1 MANKIYSWAV
11 VGAGPAG
18 IAAVGQLIDL
28 GVKGEDIAWID
39 PQFDVG
45 LLGRK
50 WRSVSSNTRVSLFI
64 KFLEVVASFHYKDC
78 PNDYHIHTLD
88 PADTCQ
94 LAYIVEPLE
103 WVTEELMK
111 QVQPFKS
118 TVARIE
124 KSSQGWLLK
133 TSSEKITAKKAIL
146 ATGSHARTM
155 NHDSVPT
162 LPLEDALQ
170 IDELYK
176 QVGPD
181 DTVAVFGSSH
191 SAIMIVR
198 DLLARPVKKVMNFYR
213 VPLVYA
219 EYLPNGKIRF
229 DSTGLKG
236 RTAIWAKENIDGN
249 HQPSNL
255 ERYLSTP
262 DNIEKYLPECDQAI
276 YAIGFDRAP
285 ITVED
290 VDVAKYNNK
299 TGEIAQGLFGVGIA
313 FPELGPD
320 AVGNMEHQV
329 GLWKFMDY
337 LIRVMPGWGVLSG
350 M

>member
-1 MANKIYSWAV
+1 MTTQKFKWAV
-11 VGAGPAG
+11 IGAGPAG
-18 IAAVGQLIDL
+18 IAAIGQLLDHGI
-28 GVKGEDIAWID
+28 KGQDIAWVD

-64 KFLEVVASFHYKDC
+64 KFLETAKSFHYQDC
-78 PNDYHIHTLD
+78 PNDYHLHTLD

-94 LAYIVEPLE
+94 LAYAVEPLE

-111 QVQPFKS
+111 QVNTFKDKV
-118 TVARIE
+118 THIKKE
-124 KSSQGWLLK
+124 GKDWLLE
-133 TSSEKITAKKAIL
+133 TAYEKISSHNVVL
-146 ATGSHARTM
+146 ATGSRARTM
-155 NHDSVPT
+155 EHPGVKT
-162 LPLEDALQ
+162 MPLEDALQ
-170 IDELYK
+170 IDVLHKEC
-176 QVGPD
+176 GPN

-198 DLLARPVKKVMNFYR
+198 DLLARPVKKVINFYR

-219 EYLPNGKIRF
+219 IYLPNGKIQF

-236 RTAIWAKENIDGN
+236 RTATWAKEHLEGTALPN
-249 HQPSNL
+249 NL
-255 ERYLSTP
+255 ERYFSSP
-262 DNIEKYLPECDQAI
+262 DEIEKYIPECDKAI
-276 YAIGFDRAP
+276 YAIGFDREP
-285 ITVED
+285 INIEG

-299 TGEIAQGLFGVGIA
+299 TGEIAPGLFGCGIA

-329 GLWKFMDY
+329 GLWKFMNY
-337 LIRVMPGWGVLSG
+337 LTRVLPMWVG
-350 M
+350 